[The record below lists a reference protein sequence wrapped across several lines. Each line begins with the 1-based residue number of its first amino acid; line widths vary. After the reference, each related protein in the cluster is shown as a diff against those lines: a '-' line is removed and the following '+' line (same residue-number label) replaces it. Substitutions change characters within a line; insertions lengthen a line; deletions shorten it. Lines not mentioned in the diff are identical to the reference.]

1 MKNKEDPEWINAWCE
16 QMEMIFSDDGRE
28 MQLNLVAQDY
38 EEVLIEKLF
47 PFLDFYNLY
56 ILIKDLREEIEKN
69 G

>member
-1 MKNKEDPEWINAWCE
+1 MKNKEDQEWINRWCE

>member
-1 MKNKEDPEWINAWCE
+1 MKNKEDQEWINRWCE

-47 PFLDFYNLY
+47 PFLDFYDLY